1 MSLLLQA
8 LQKAAKNRESG
19 GPEQE
24 PERDALPYEREPH
37 EAGPYEPGP
46 YDPGSHEPGAPESG
60 LHEPGPREPELGE
73 LPADPDAL
81 SLTDDDDELFDPE
94 PEPEDE
100 PALTTAPEPTIAPA
114 RPPERPVL
122 RPATAAGGSG
132 HAATILRANEARS
145 TGALDWVRDR
155 PVHAFAIAAAIFG
168 VFYGAYVYLQIFHP
182 AVLRG
187 DFLTSFLQS
196 KPPSAAK
203 RRTPPP
209 HAGRI
214 EQAQPAQPPAAAG
227 AVASSA
233 SAAPSTPAGT
243 LSTPAGTLS
252 TPPGTLST
260 PARAAAVPPA
270 EAGAGEAAE
279 RPFTGMPQAKASRR
293 TAERPVASAAREK
306 PPPRRAT
313 VEVEAAATLDDS
325 VAVRAPPASAT
336 PPSVPLM
343 QAWEALNQG
352 RFEEAR
358 ALYQEVLRIEPH
370 NVDALLGLAAI
381 DTRAGNGE
389 EAALHYA
396 RALELEPRNST
407 AQAGL
412 ISLLGQADPLL
423 SETRLKQLIARGPTG
438 FLYFAL
444 GNLYARQGR
453 WPLAQPAYFQA
464 YQLQPDNPD
473 YAYNLA
479 VGLEHLGQAKIALN
493 YYRRALE
500 LSSLRG
506 HASFEQA
513 RVQERVGQLS
523 ARVGSE

>member
-8 LQKAAKNRESG
+8 LQKAAKNREG
-19 GPEQE
+19 GAPEE
-24 PERDALPYEREPH
+24 PERDALPYERGPH

-46 YDPGSHEPGAPESG
+46 YDPGSHEPGTPESG
-60 LHEPGPREPELGE
+60 APDSGVYEPGPREPELGE

-81 SLTDDDDELFDPE
+81 SLTDDDEELFDPE

-100 PALTTAPEPTIAPA
+100 PALAAPEPTIAPA

-122 RPATAAGGSG
+122 RPATAAGGSA
-132 HAATILRANEARS
+132 HAATILRASESRS

-155 PVHAFAIAAAIFG
+155 PVHAFAVAAFIFG
-168 VFYGAYVYLQIFHP
+168 LFYGAYVYLQIFPP

-196 KPPSAAK
+196 KPPSTAK
-203 RRTPPP
+203 RRNPPP

-214 EQAQPAQPPAAAG
+214 EQAQPTQPAAG
-227 AVASSA
+227 AAAVAPSESA
-233 SAAPSTPAGT
+233 AAPSTTPPGT
-243 LSTPAGTLS
+243 VS

-260 PARAAAVPPA
+260 PGRAAGLPPA
-270 EAGAGEAAE
+270 EAGPGDATEK
-279 RPFTGMPQAKASRR
+279 PFTGMPQAKASRS
-293 TAERPVASAAREK
+293 ASERPAAPAPRER
-306 PPPRRAT
+306 PSRRRAT
-313 VEVEAAATLDDS
+313 VEVEAAAPLDDS
-325 VAVRAPPASAT
+325 VAVRAPPASAA

-381 DTRAGNGE
+381 DAREGNAE
-389 EAALHYA
+389 QAALHYA

-423 SETRLKQLIARGPTG
+423 SETRLKQLIAREPTG

-500 LSSLRG
+500 LISLRG
-506 HASFEQA
+506 HASFDLA
-513 RVQERVGQLS
+513 RAQERVGQLS
-523 ARVGSE
+523 ARVGSQ

>member
-8 LQKAAKNRESG
+8 LQKAAKNREG
-19 GPEQE
+19 GALEE
-24 PERDALPYEREPH
+24 PERDALPYEG
-37 EAGPYEPGP
+37 GPYESAP
-46 YDPGSHEPGAPESG
+46 YEPRSHEPGPNEPG
-60 LHEPGPREPELGE
+60 IHEPGPREPELGE
-73 LPADPDAL
+73 LPADPDGL
-81 SLTDDDDELFDPE
+81 SLADDDEELFDPD

-100 PALTTAPEPTIAPA
+100 PLTAAPEPTITPA

-122 RPATAAGGSG
+122 RPAAATGGSA
-132 HAATILRANEARS
+132 HAATILRASEARS

-155 PVHAFAIAAAIFG
+155 PVHAFAIAAAVFG
-168 VFYGAYVYLQIFHP
+168 VFYGAYVYLQISHP

-196 KPPSAAK
+196 KPASTAK
-203 RRTPPP
+203 RRAPPP

-214 EQAQPAQPPAAAG
+214 EQAQPAAEPPAAA
-227 AVASSA
+227 AAL
-233 SAAPSTPAGT
+233 APSTPAA
-243 LSTPAGTLS
+243 PS

-260 PARAAAVPPA
+260 PARAGAVTPA
-270 EAGAGEAAE
+270 ETGPGDLADK
-279 RPFTGMPQAKASRR
+279 PFTGMPQAKATRS
-293 TAERPVASAAREK
+293 TAERPVASAPAREK
-306 PPPRRAT
+306 PSRRRAT

-325 VAVRAPPASAT
+325 VAVRAPPASAI

-358 ALYQEVLRIEPH
+358 NLYQEVLRIEPH
-370 NVDALLGLAAI
+370 NVDALLGLGAI
-381 DTRAGNGE
+381 DAREGNGE
-389 EAALHYA
+389 QAALHYA

-423 SETRLKQLIARGPTG
+423 SETRLKQLIAREPTG

-479 VGLEHLGQAKIALN
+479 VGLEHLGQARIALN

-506 HASFEQA
+506 HAGFDQA
-513 RVQERVGQLS
+513 RVEERVGQLS
-523 ARVGSE
+523 ARVGSQ